1 VKQDEYMFLKNAN
14 TIRRGLVRRARAKE
28 LGCSFLRGPSFR
40 TPKSIIMQGTRVDLL
55 FPEEKGIKFAFV
67 DIFLDDVYGL
77 RNATS
82 DYASILDI
90 GANVGF
96 FSLYAR
102 TRFPNSVIHAYEPN
116 IQLAPFL
123 YHQASLAKARVFF
136 EAVGAESGK
145 ISLVHAPESLQTR
158 SVQDT
163 RGEIAQIAFSEAVRR
178 IGGKADLVKLDC
190 EGAEWSILRDPK
202 TWENVGRLTMEY
214 HLFEPQ
220 QTHDEIVRM
229 IEAAGFKIDF
239 QKKEATG
246 GFIYAS
252 NRA

>member
-1 VKQDEYMFLKNAN
+1 MFLKNAN

-28 LGCSFLRGPSFR
+28 LGVSFFRGPSFK
-40 TPKSIIMQGTRVDLL
+40 TPKSILMQGKRVDLL

-82 DYASILDI
+82 EYASILDI

-102 TRFPNSVIHAYEPN
+102 MRFPNAVIHAYEPN
-116 IQLAPFL
+116 LKLVPFL
-123 YHQASLAKARVFF
+123 NHQASLAKAQVFL
-136 EAVGAESGK
+136 EAVGAENGK
-145 ISLVHAPESLQTR
+145 IKLVHARESLQTR
-158 SVQDT
+158 SVLDS
-163 RGEIAQIAFSEAVRR
+163 RGEIPQIAFSEAMKRM
-178 IGGKADLVKLDC
+178 GGKVDLVKLDC
-190 EGAEWSILRDPK
+190 EGAEWSILSDSKAWR
-202 TWENVGRLTMEY
+202 NVARLTMEY
-214 HLFEPQ
+214 HLFEQQ
-220 QTHDEIVRM
+220 QTHDEIVSL
-229 IEAAGFKIDF
+229 IEAAGFEIDF

-252 NRA
+252 NKA